1 MKIKAIIILLILF
14 LFSSTYGQRVNAIRD
29 GYWSDTA
36 TWSNHEIPK
45 PTDSVFINK
54 YVWADMPIIMN
65 DTGFLFIDICG
76 TLCGEQYLSGSF
88 TSYGSINL
96 DSAYITDSTYI
107 YGFFTFTWF
116 IHLDIAQGGYMHSCC
131 GSYGNVGDKPNCKKY
146 ENRDAPCTQSVLS
159 IPNQELNTPF
169 VSVSPNPF
177 QDGFTI
183 QQHEFKSPYTAALFS
198 IHGALLQQFMVETN
212 NHYFA
217 TIDLQPGVYFLKTK
231 NQVIRVV
238 KQ

>member
-1 MKIKAIIILLILF
+1 MTVKAIIISLMLF
-14 LFSSTYGQRVNAIRD
+14 FFSTTNGQRVNAIKD

-96 DSAYITDSTYI
+96 DSAYLTDSTYI
-107 YGFFTFTWF
+107 YGFFTFRWF
-116 IHLDIAQGGYMHSCC
+116 IHLDAAQGGYMHSCC
-131 GSYGNVGDKPNCKKY
+131 GSYGNVGDKPNCKEN

-159 IPNQELNTPF
+159 VPNPELNAPF
-169 VSVSPNPF
+169 VSVFPNPF

-183 QQHEFKSPYTAALFS
+183 QQQEFVSPYTAALFS
-198 IHGALLQQFMVETN
+198 IHGSLLQQFMIETD
-212 NHYFA
+212 NHYF
-217 TIDLQPGVYFLKTK
+217 TTVDLPPGVYFLKTK
-231 NQVIRVV
+231 NQVVRVA